1 MNAKADPACTNSRDA
16 CASLPELVRMNY
28 FHGQL
33 ITDRDLRT
41 EQDYFRARLRHAN
54 RCLHGYGVLCGLELE
69 AVPEREECRPE
80 DEERNDE
87 LRHRVEKY
95 DRKIEELRAAAKE
108 DGADVDA
115 IEKRIEALEA
125 EREAIVRD
133 SEAPPRRYPPRR
145 GDEPH
150 RPRHV
155 VTLGCGAAIDCEGND
170 IIVRNSVPV
179 DLDKLL
185 ACAPADEEEG
195 SHEEAPG
202 RHAHASEPG
211 GSISGRDQEPD
222 GGPPTDQG
230 DDGVRYAWLSICW
243 RECGLEP
250 TRPFELDECATS
262 VRCHDA
268 RIAEGWRLT
277 ASWKRPREDDR
288 CETCCSACRD
298 PCLLLA
304 RIRIDPDGP
313 VLAEDIDHG
322 VRRRFGLY
330 EPTVIS
336 GISWL
341 HGFTYSLAAADLLLG
356 TGHPDT
362 GLEIR
367 FSRPV
372 RADSLEQGVIDLW
385 RIEGGK
391 GGRGESR
398 NMEAELIVPPSS
410 DGMVDRFYISNSSRE
425 RVQYGDRIFVTVRG
439 AFILDSCCRAVEGA
453 HLGGRVP
460 RLPGDDEATRRAM
473 EEEAKADPPA
483 ACVRPPHG
491 PVPWTTGAGGNFESW
506 FYISEA

>member
-1 MNAKADPACTNSRDA
+1 MNAKADQACTNSHDA

-33 ITDRDLRT
+33 ISDRDLRT

-69 AVPEREECRPE
+69 ARSEPEECRPK
-80 DEERNDE
+80 DEEGREE
-87 LRHRVEKY
+87 LRR
-95 DRKIEELRAAAKE
+95 RIEELKQQIAKLRQGANE
-108 DGADVDA
+108 AGADA
-115 IEKRIEALEA
+115 GTEELEKLEA
-125 EREAIVRD
+125 EREGLVREY
-133 SEAPPRRYPPRR
+133 EAPSRRYPPGRGELPRR
-145 GDEPH
+145 PKH
-150 RPRHV
+150 LL
-155 VTLGCGAAIDCEGND
+155 TLGCGAAIDCEGND
-170 IIVRNSVPV
+170 IIVRNSSPV

-185 ACAPADEEEG
+185 ACAPRDEDEDHHAHG
-195 SHEEAPG
+195 SNPYAPGSDEPDPGPDKEAPV
-202 RHAHASEPG
+202 E
-211 GSISGRDQEPD
+211 
-222 GGPPTDQG
+222 G
-230 DDGVRYAWLSICW
+230 DHEHGRYAWLSICW
-243 RECGLEP
+243 RECGIEP

-277 ASWKRPREDDR
+277 ASWTRPPKDKR
-288 CETCCSACRD
+288 CETCCSACRE

-313 VLAEDIDHG
+313 VRPEDIDHS

-336 GISWL
+336 GVSWL

-356 TGHPDT
+356 TDDPNS
-362 GLEIR
+362 GLQIQ
-367 FSRPV
+367 FSRSV
-372 RADSLEQGVIDLW
+372 RVDSLENGVVDLW
-385 RIEGGK
+385 RIEGGR

-398 NMEAELIVPPSS
+398 NLEAHLILPAPT
-410 DGMVDRFYISNSSRE
+410 DGMIDRIVIRNSSRE
-425 RVQYGDRIFVTVRG
+425 RVQLGDRIFVTVRG

-460 RLPGDDEATRRAM
+460 RLPGDDEATKRAM
-473 EEEAKADPPA
+473 EEESKAEPA
-483 ACVRPPHG
+483 AGCVRPPHG